1 MCGIAGWISARPAPS
16 AAAEGCRLLRSIAK
30 RGPDGE
36 GVKVALDGR
45 VGFAHTRLAV
55 IDPDHRSDQP
65 FVDPQSGAFIT
76 FNGEIYNYR
85 ELRAQLAERGA
96 AFATTSDTEVLLQG
110 YVREGI
116 RFFRKLR
123 GMYAF
128 AIFDPRINEVIAAR
142 DPQGLKPLY
151 LHIGDQHVGF
161 GSSPAAAAGHPEALR
176 LDPAA
181 AVSVA
186 VLGAV
191 LEPLSPYLGVSQ
203 LMAGTCCRIVLKPD
217 AVSVHYVPV
226 EPAFAWSAER
236 GDGIER
242 LDAELSRS
250 VDAHFTADVP
260 VAIFQSA
267 GLDSTIISTL
277 ARRLS
282 HTPTLLTIG
291 FEAFRGSE
299 ADEVP
304 GAADVAQ
311 ALGLP
316 HRFVY
321 LSETALAKARARFL
335 ADMPTPTADAF
346 NTYLAAELCRAEG
359 FKVALSGV
367 GGDELFAGYPSFRQL
382 PRLNALGAIAATAP
396 GRAGIRAA
404 VWAAAK
410 LAKRRSPKLKHAADY
425 LDDWRRRY
433 LLRRA
438 CFVPGELDEVLAPE
452 IMEAGLPRFWMAY
465 HLLSRRTATSDE
477 AGVRALETDV
487 YMRNVLLR
495 DADWAG
501 MAHGVE
507 IRAPL
512 VDVPLYRALCE
523 PSDRCAYRKD
533 DLRQLANL
541 VSPNLKL
548 APRAKTGFAVPHGQA
563 RGCRHA
569 GTTER
574 VYGARGHRAW
584 TRNVLR
590 HWFGD
595 WAI

>member
-1 MCGIAGWISARPAPS
+1 MSGIAGWISAQPMPS
-16 AAAEGCRLLRSIAK
+16 DVTAAEGCRLLRTIAK
-30 RGPDGE
+30 RGPDGK

-65 FVDPQSGAFIT
+65 FVDPQSGAFIA

-85 ELRAQLAERGA
+85 ELRADLAARGA
-96 AFATTSDTEVLLQG
+96 EFATSSDTEVLLKG
-110 YVREGI
+110 YVLEGI
-116 RFFRKLR
+116 RFFRRLR

-128 AIFDPRINEVIAAR
+128 AIFDPRIDEVIAAR

-151 LHIGDQHVGF
+151 LHVCDQRIGF
-161 GSSPAAAAGHPEALR
+161 GSSPAAAAPPAALR

-203 LMAGTCCRIVLKPD
+203 LMAGTCCRIVLKQG
-217 AVSVHYVPV
+217 AMSVHYVPV

-236 GDGIER
+236 SDGIER
-242 LDAELSRS
+242 LESELSRS

-267 GLDSTIISTL
+267 GLGSTIISTL

-282 HTPTLLTIG
+282 HEPTLITIG
-291 FEAFRGSE
+291 FEALRGSE
-299 ADEVP
+299 ADKVP
-304 GAADVAQ
+304 GAADVAR

-316 HRFVY
+316 HHFVY
-321 LSETALAKARARFL
+321 LSEAALVKARARFL

-382 PRLNALGAIAATAP
+382 PRLNALGAIAATPP

-404 VWAAAK
+404 IWAAAK
-410 LAKRRSPKLKHAADY
+410 LATRRSPKLKHAADY

-452 IMEAGLPRFWMAY
+452 IIEAGLPRFWMAY
-465 HLLSRRTATSDE
+465 HLLSRRTATSDQ

-512 VDVPLYRALCE
+512 VDVPLYRSLCE

-533 DLRQLANL
+533 DLRRLANL
-541 VSPNLKL
+541 VSPGLHL
-548 APRAKTGFAVPHGQA
+548 ARRATTGFGQA
-563 RGCRHA
+563 LGCGSG

-574 VYGARGHRAW
+574 AW
-584 TRNVLR
+584 TKGVLQ